1 MVAGWRLEAL
11 WQLASYAAAAVLAVV
26 LPLHILSRGF
36 GVGGVPYGPW
46 APWLILIAAGIH
58 GANGLR
64 SVLYDYV
71 HSDAGRRL
79 VDLAAAGL
87 ALLIVGVGV
96 WGLASLG

>member
-1 MVAGWRLEAL
+1 MAGWRLEAL
-11 WQLASYAAAAVLAVV
+11 WQLASYAAAALLAVA

-36 GVGGVPYGPW
+36 GVAAPYGSW
-46 APWLILIAAGIH
+46 VPWLILVAAGVH

-71 HSDAGRRL
+71 HSEAGRRL

-87 ALLIVGVGV
+87 AAFIVAVGA